1 MSNDSAFVSP
11 LNTPLSVSRSRHNS
25 ASNLLVNRVRHSSG
39 ANITVRHMPYTTSGI
54 LSSHEVMLN
63 PSVRSRH
70 SSAGSPSM
78 SRSAPLSPLVQ
89 NFAPQQQQQQASE
102 FRNESIRQD
111 LRRRHVSAGVVLGMN
126 RCQMVHSGGRTQT
139 TLNSAAPLWG
149 NDPLAQE
156 IEGLLDSASS
166 SVNDSLLNRS
176 QSVPL
181 HQMLNQFQLQSKSPA
196 FALCNR
202 VS

>member
-1 MSNDSAFVSP
+1 
-11 LNTPLSVSRSRHNS
+11 
-25 ASNLLVNRVRHSSG
+25 
-39 ANITVRHMPYTTSGI
+39 MP
-54 LSSHEVMLN
+54 
-63 PSVRSRH
+63 
-70 SSAGSPSM
+70 
-78 SRSAPLSPLVQ
+78 RSAPLSPLVQ
-89 NFAPQQQQQQASE
+89 NFAPQQQPQQQASE

-126 RCQMVHSGGRTQT
+126 RSQMCHVAGRAQT

-166 SVNDSLLNRS
+166 NVTDSLLSRS

-181 HQMLNQFQLQSKSPA
+181 HQMLNQFQLQGK
-196 FALCNR
+196 ALIL
-202 VS
+202 VK